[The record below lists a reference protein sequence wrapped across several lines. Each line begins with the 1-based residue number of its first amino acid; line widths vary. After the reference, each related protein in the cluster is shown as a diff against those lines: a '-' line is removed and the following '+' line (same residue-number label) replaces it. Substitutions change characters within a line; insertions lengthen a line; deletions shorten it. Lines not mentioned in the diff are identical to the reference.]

1 MEEVYGGV
9 SFNSQ
14 GLPVPA
20 IMGRLCIWRTMRSPQ
35 TYATYQ
41 ENQYAKTRKGG
52 LGMVY
57 IFFRIFRLF
66 VN

>member
-9 SFNSQ
+9 SFNRQ

-41 ENQYAKTRKGG
+41 ENNKKHYLRKKEERGSRDG
-52 LGMVY
+52 VHFLSN
-57 IFFRIFRLF
+57 I
-66 VN
+66 